1 MVRNFPIQDYVE
13 YLALLH
19 VLQLLFATLTILG
32 LVIACKAK
40 RTSEKSKRKVE
51 KDLKRRNYDENK
63 KLLKCKTGK

>member
-1 MVRNFPIQDYVE
+1 MVRNLQIQDYVE
-13 YLALLH
+13 YLALL
-19 VLQLLFATLTILG
+19 LQLLFAPLTIVG

-51 KDLKRRNYDENK
+51 KDLKRRNYDEKK